1 MQFHRFLLPRNSPCH
16 LWTKILLLVVGVFF
30 LLSCG
35 SSRKLSPI
43 LAQGLRV
50 YYPALTADNKI
61 IDLLDTAYIYEYKD
75 FCLYQMPYHVQYNVN
90 FEYSHEGT
98 LYKYLFFKRGDSLGR
113 MFDSTG
119 ELGFKPPSYDVEVIA
134 KQRLH
139 KGTDFSIVLDSLE
152 FVKAEQNGSI
162 IREAY
167 FIQNNIGPQMMDSII
182 LYFDKKRQRSYFS
195 FGKRIEA
202 LKHAMLFRA
211 EVHFN
216 GGRAQDGGM
225 VPRRIFEF
233 ELFEIKAIKPDVV
246 DFIHRLANSYDST
259 AGLHK

>member
-1 MQFHRFLLPRNSPCH
+1 MQFHKFLLPRNSSCH
-16 LWTKILLLVVGVFF
+16 LWTKILSLVVSAFS

-35 SSRKLSPI
+35 NSRKLSPI

-50 YYPALTADNKI
+50 YYPALTAENKI

-75 FCLYQMPYHVQYNVN
+75 FCLYQMPYHVQYSVN
-90 FEYSHEGT
+90 FEYSHEGRP
-98 LYKYLFFKRGDSLGR
+98 YKYLFFKMGDSLGR

-119 ELGFKPPSYDVEVIA
+119 ELGFRPPLYDVEAIA

-167 FIQNNIGPQMMDSII
+167 FIKNNIGPQMMDSII

-202 LKHAMLFRA
+202 LKQAMLFRA

-216 GGRAQDGGM
+216 GGRAQDGSM

-233 ELFEIKAIKPDVV
+233 DLFEIKTIKPDVV

-259 AGLHK
+259 AGLLK